1 MLWETKPAVHV
12 DKTAVWFQRLRC
24 AEATQK
30 MRQICFFRKAKLP
43 EASCEPKSR
52 RIDDAEKGAALGSG
66 SKFFGDGNRLL
77 VHV

>member
-1 MLWETKPAVHV
+1 
-12 DKTAVWFQRLRC
+12 
-24 AEATQK
+24 

-66 SKFFGDGNRLL
+66 SKFFGDGNQLL